1 LNLPEVLGLPSLYVI
16 YDHPSDYPQD
26 FVCRVWQGEL
36 AEFRP
41 FAVARTL
48 EEIRQ
53 RLPPGMVCLGRY
65 EQDDPAIRE
74 VWI

>member
-1 LNLPEVLGLPSLYVI
+1 MNLPECLGLSPLYVI
-16 YDHPSDYPQD
+16 YDHPSDYPWG

-36 AEFRP
+36 AEFTP
-41 FAVARTL
+41 FAIARTL
-48 EEIRQ
+48 EEIRR